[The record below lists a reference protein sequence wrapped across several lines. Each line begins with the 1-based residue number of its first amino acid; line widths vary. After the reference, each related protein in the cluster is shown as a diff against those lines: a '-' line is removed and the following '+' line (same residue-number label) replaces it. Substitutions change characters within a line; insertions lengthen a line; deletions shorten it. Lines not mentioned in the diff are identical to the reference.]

1 MESIIKLILDRGI
14 WVLVVGII
22 TSILI
27 GAIKT
32 PIRKK
37 VIREDL
43 EESVKT
49 RREHIFD
56 TIVFLSTF
64 VSAFLGAMCYYLI
77 INKVFVLGE
86 IASLSLS
93 VWLAQSMV
101 YGIWKKLGLK
111 RLLQLILKLFVKDR
125 NKDGK
130 ISLEEAVA
138 MVKDAFKNGKLDV
151 DELLKE
157 TVDNACENMEGV
169 LIEATKEVEVNE
181 SMEAV
186 KAAVEGDSSKLVE
199 TIKESAETL
208 IKPANE
214 TPDSEVEMAKPGST
228 IRF

>member
-32 PIRKK
+32 PIRKA

-56 TIVFLSTF
+56 MVVFLSTF
-64 VSAFLGAMCYYLI
+64 ISAFLGAMCYYLI
-77 INKVFVLGE
+77 INKVFVLGD

-157 TVDNACENMEGV
+157 TVDNACENIEGV
-169 LIEATKEVEVNE
+169 LVEATKEVEVNE

-214 TPDSEVEMAKPGST
+214 ASNSEVEMAKPGST

>member
-1 MESIIKLILDRGI
+1 MESIIKLVLDRGI

-32 PIRKK
+32 PIRKA

-56 TIVFLSTF
+56 TVVFLSTF

-77 INKVFVLGE
+77 INKVFVLVD

-157 TVDNACENMEGV
+157 TVDNACDNLTEV
-169 LIEATKEVEVNE
+169 LIEATEEVEVNE

-208 IKPANE
+208 IKPANVAS
-214 TPDSEVEMAKPGST
+214 DNEVEMAKPGST

>member
-1 MESIIKLILDRGI
+1 MESIIKLILGRGI

-32 PIRKK
+32 PIRKA

-49 RREHIFD
+49 RREQIFD
-56 TIVFLSTF
+56 TVVFLSTF

-86 IASLSLS
+86 IANLSLS
-93 VWLAQSMV
+93 VWLVQSMV
-101 YGIWKKLGLK
+101 YGLWKKLGLK

-130 ISLEEAVA
+130 ISLGEAIA

-157 TVDNACENMEGV
+157 AVDKACENIEGV
-169 LIEATKEVEVNE
+169 LVEATKEVEVNE

-214 TPDSEVEMAKPGST
+214 ASNSEVEMAKPGST